1 MRQELTQVTI
11 KDFLCALKDSV
22 VQSEFLGKIC
32 WMDCIIEDSP
42 NMMGGVVYPELEC
55 VDKLGIEVHKLKIEL

>member
-1 MRQELTQVTI
+1 MI

-22 VQSEFLGKIC
+22 VTRNAKCKFLGRIC